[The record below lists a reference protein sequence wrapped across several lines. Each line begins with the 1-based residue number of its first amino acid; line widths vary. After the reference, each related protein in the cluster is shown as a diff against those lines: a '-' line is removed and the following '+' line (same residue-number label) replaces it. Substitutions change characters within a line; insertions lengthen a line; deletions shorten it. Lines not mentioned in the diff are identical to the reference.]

1 MSRPPLQSHYE
12 VIVIGAGMSGM
23 AAAIRLGHFGKKVLL
38 LDRHGVI
45 GGLNSFYK
53 QNGRKFDVG
62 LHAVTNYVPAGTK
75 RAPLTKLLRQ
85 LRLSHEEWDLSPQV
99 GSRIAFPDVD
109 LCFTNDFALLESE
122 IARAFPA
129 EIDRFRGLVDKVREF
144 DELRLDGP
152 DLLARSVLA
161 EHLRDPLLIDMLL
174 CPLMYY
180 GSAREGDM
188 DFYQFVIMFKALFLE
203 GFARP
208 FEGVRHITQL
218 LLRRLRELK
227 VERVM
232 NCGVKVLHA
241 ADDRIVAVELE
252 DGRQL
257 TADHIL
263 SSAGL
268 PETGLLL
275 NETARSREAK
285 TIPPEG
291 SGERRLS
298 FVETIGVFPQQPR
311 DLGWEETIIFFND
324 APSFAYARPTDLVDP
339 RSGVICFPN
348 NYQYGEGRQLDEG
361 FMRVTCLANPG
372 GWMNLPEEDY
382 RREKARWFDRIA
394 TSALR
399 FLPGSASWNDLKPSL
414 VGTDMFTPRTVKK
427 YTGHLDG
434 AVYGATNKVRN
445 GTTPFRNLYLCGT
458 DQGFLGITGA
468 MLSGI
473 SMANLHI
480 LQAGA

>member
-1 MSRPPLQSHYE
+1 MSRPPLQSHYD
-12 VIVIGAGMSGM
+12 VIIIGAGMAGM
-23 AAAIRLGHFGKKVLL
+23 AAAIRCGHFGKKVLL

-53 QNGRKFDVG
+53 QEGRKFDVG

-85 LRLSHEEWDLSPQV
+85 LRLQYDDWDLSPQL

-109 LCFTNDFALLESE
+109 LRFTNDFSLLESE
-122 IARAFPA
+122 VARAFPKQ
-129 EIDRFRGLVDKVREF
+129 IDGFRKLVTMVREF

-152 DLLARSVLA
+152 DLLARKVLA
-161 EHLRDPLLIDMLL
+161 EHLSDPVLIDMLL

-180 GSAREGDM
+180 GSARENDM

-208 FEGVRHITQL
+208 FAGVRQITQL
-218 LLRRLRELK
+218 LLRRLRELS

-232 NCGVKVLHA
+232 NCGVRALHSEG
-241 ADDRIVAVELE
+241 DRIVGLELD

-263 SSAGL
+263 SSAGK
-268 PETGLLL
+268 PET
-275 NETARSREAK
+275 EAMLAPVPQASTTK
-285 TIPPEG
+285 PAEKHAP
-291 SGERRLS
+291 RLS
-298 FVETIGVFPQQPR
+298 FVETISVFAEQPR
-311 DLGWEETIIFFND
+311 QWGWDETIIFFND
-324 APSFAYARPTDLVDP
+324 SDRFAYAEPSQRVDP

-348 NYQYGEGRQLDEG
+348 NYAYGDGRELNEG
-361 FMRVTCLANPG
+361 FMRVTCLAQADL
-372 GWMNLPEEDY
+372 WMDLPESEY
-382 RREKARWFDRIA
+382 LTEKAAWFDRVGA
-394 TSALR
+394 SALR
-399 FLPGSASWNDLKPSL
+399 FLPGNLSWEEIKPRL
-414 VGTDMFTPRTVKK
+414 QATDMFTPRTIRK

-434 AVYGATNKVRN
+434 AVYGAAEKVRT
-445 GTTPFRNLYLCGT
+445 GTTAFRNLYLCGT
-458 DQGFLGITGA
+458 DQGFLGITGS

-473 SMANLHI
+473 SMANLHV
-480 LQAGA
+480 LQS